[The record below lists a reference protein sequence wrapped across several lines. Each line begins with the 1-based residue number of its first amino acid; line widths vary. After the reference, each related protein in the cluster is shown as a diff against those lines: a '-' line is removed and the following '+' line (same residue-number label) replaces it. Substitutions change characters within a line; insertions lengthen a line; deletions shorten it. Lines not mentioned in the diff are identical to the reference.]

1 MTKLSGTILDGAS
14 QPEGPYAETGSRNS
28 PDSVRVLCV
37 DDDPR
42 VVEGLSLHLRK
53 DYQVLTALSGTQAL
67 ERLKEAGGAAVVISD
82 MRMPGMDGAALLKHV
97 MHLYP
102 DATRILLTG
111 EPGRDSAVSAVNTAH
126 VFRFLL
132 KPCPPDQLKAAVE
145 DGVIQ
150 HRLVIAERS
159 VLKETLI
166 GCIKA
171 LVDVLAITS
180 PAAFGR
186 ASRVK
191 RLAMG
196 LAARLDCQHFWQLE
210 AAAMLSQI
218 GYLSLPEELAE
229 KLHCGE
235 PLSPAE
241 QTLAGRV
248 PEVVNALLENIPRLE
263 PVIQIVTALNWTDE
277 QIARLGDGTIGLGAR
292 ILGLVLEYDS
302 LTSRGGAASEAIQTL
317 RCRTAR
323 FGAELVEK
331 FAAYVGAATI
341 GAELREL
348 PLKAVKP
355 GMVIMQDVRTP
366 RGLLFVARGFEV
378 TNVFL
383 ERIRNFGQELLD
395 RPVKVLLHGQAGPA
409 ASR

>member
-1 MTKLSGTILDGAS
+1 M
-14 QPEGPYAETGSRNS
+14 NS
-28 PDSVRVLCV
+28 PESVRVLCV

-42 VVEGLSLHLRK
+42 LVESLTLHLRK
-53 DYQVLTALSGTQAL
+53 DYRVLTALSGTQAL

-82 MRMPGMDGAALLKHV
+82 MRMPGMDGATLLKHV
-97 MHLYP
+97 MQLYP

-111 EPGRDSAVSAVNTAH
+111 EPGPDSAVSAVNTAH

-132 KPCPPDQLKAAVE
+132 KPCTPDQLKSAVE

-159 VLKETLI
+159 ILKETLI

-180 PAAFGR
+180 PIAFGR

-191 RLAMG
+191 RMAMEF
-196 LAARLDCQHFWQLE
+196 AAKLDCGHFWQLE

-218 GYLSLPEELAE
+218 GYLSLPEELVE

-235 PLSPAE
+235 GLSPEE
-241 QTLAGRV
+241 QTLASGV
-248 PEVVNALLENIPRLE
+248 PEVVNSLLENIPRLE
-263 PVIQIVTALNWTDE
+263 PVIQILTALNWTDE

-302 LTSRGGAASEAIQTL
+302 LTSRGISAGDAVETL
-317 RCRTAR
+317 GRRKGR
-323 FGAELVEK
+323 FGTDLVEK
-331 FAAYVGAATI
+331 FSAYVGATNR
-341 GAELREL
+341 GVQVHEL
-348 PLKAVKP
+348 PLSAVKA

-366 RGLLFVARGFEV
+366 RGLLFVTRGFEV

-383 ERIRNFGQELLD
+383 ERIRNFGEDLLD
-395 RPVKVLLHGQAGPA
+395 RPVKVLLRTEAGPA
-409 ASR
+409 TGR